1 MCPTGSPLSLTGP
14 EAGPGS
20 GAQDGAVL
28 GWGSGRGG
36 GHFREN
42 LVMGLLAKQ
51 MALKSEGVTDS
62 CSIPACADPSPS
74 APTWKQALLPGC
86 ASALSGGNS
95 SKDSCLHPAGGL
107 IEPP

>member
-1 MCPTGSPLSLTGP
+1 MCPAGSPLSLTGP

-20 GAQDGAVL
+20 GARDGAVL

-42 LVMGLLAKQ
+42 LVMGLPAKQ

-62 CSIPACADPSPS
+62 CSIPACGDPLPFRPHLEAGTS
-74 APTWKQALLPGC
+74 AWP

-107 IEPP
+107 TEPP